1 MHKKRKWLSFLVP
14 ILLIAVGAGIFLYPA
29 ISNWYMEQQ
38 QQHVIHEY
46 QAKVNKQQAKDLA
59 KLWKA
64 AITYNEN
71 LSGDPVHDPFV
82 EGSGYV
88 LPRDYK
94 KVLNVSNDGV
104 MGNLKIAKI
113 NVFLPIYHGCGEEAL
128 SKGAG
133 HLEGTSLPI
142 GSKSQHT
149 VLCAHRG
156 LPSAQLFTR
165 LDELKKGDLFEI
177 EVLDKRLYY
186 KIDAIEVVEPKE
198 VEKLHITPNKEYV
211 TLMTCTPYG
220 VNTHRLLVRGVR
232 TDDQESVIKTDSN
245 HKQNTWQSWML
256 LGTGLGLLIVL
267 VCYYGRKKRK
277 RLKNEG

>member
-29 ISNWYMEQQ
+29 ISNLYMEQQ

-46 QAKVNKQQAKDLA
+46 QAKVNKRQAKDLE

-88 LPRDYK
+88 LPKDYE
-94 KVLNVSNDGV
+94 KVLNINKDGV
-104 MGNLKIAKI
+104 MGYLKIAKI
-113 NVFLPIYHGCGEEAL
+113 NVSLPIYHGCGEDAL

-133 HLEGTSLPI
+133 HLEGTSLPV
-142 GSKSQHT
+142 GSKSQHAI
-149 VLCAHRG
+149 LCAHRG

-165 LDELKKGDLFEI
+165 LDEMKKGDIFEI
-177 EVLDKRLYY
+177 QVLDKHLYY
-186 KIDAIEVVEPKE
+186 EVDKIQIVEPKE
-198 VEKLHITPNKEYV
+198 LEKLHISPEKDYV

-220 VNTHRLLVRGVR
+220 VNTHRLLVRGKRTEYRV
-232 TDDQESVIKTDSN
+232 TDDKTEVKNQDN
-245 HKQNTWQSWML
+245 KWQKMMALGIGIGFSIML
-256 LGTGLGLLIVL
+256 IWHH
-267 VCYYGRKKRK
+267 RKKK
-277 RLKNEG
+277 EAKNER